1 MKFIDLGEQ
10 YLRLKKTVDE
20 RIQIVLD
27 HGQFIVGP
35 EVTEL
40 ESRLATLVGVRHCI
54 TVSSGTMAL
63 LVALMALGMG
73 PGDEV
78 ITSSFSFFSTA
89 ETIIFLGAT
98 PVFVDIDPKTYNIDA
113 SCIEAMITDRTKA
126 IMPVSLYGQ
135 CADLMAI
142 NAIAERHGLFVIE
155 DGAQSFG
162 ATHHGHQSCGFTT
175 IGCTSFFPSKPL
187 GCYGDGGACFT
198 SDDGLAA
205 VMRLIRNHGQEKRYH
220 HVRIG
225 LNARFD
231 TLQAAVLLAKL
242 EVFTDEL
249 ERRQRIAKWY
259 SEKLNGAFTVPHIA
273 LDNTSVFAQYNVQV
287 EQRES
292 MCAALA
298 EAGIPTTVHYP
309 KPLHQQLAIR
319 DYLRS
324 PIHCPYAEA
333 ISQRIVSLPFHPYLT
348 QENVGRICEK
358 CLSIVDF

>member
-10 YLRLKKTVDE
+10 YLRLKEAVDS
-20 RIQIVLD
+20 RIQAVLD
-27 HGQFIVGP
+27 HGQFIAGP

-40 ESRLATLVGVRHCI
+40 EDRLAKLVGVRHCI

-63 LVALMALGMG
+63 LIALIAIDTE

-78 ITSSFSFFSTA
+78 ITSSFSFFATA

-98 PVFVDIDPKTYNIDA
+98 PVFVDINPKTYNIDV
-113 SCIEAMITDRTKA
+113 SSIEIMITNRTKA

-135 CADLMAI
+135 CADLMEI
-142 NAIAERHGLFVIE
+142 NAIAERHGLCVIE

-162 ATHHGHQSCGFTT
+162 ATHHGRKSCGLTT
-175 IGCTSFFPSKPL
+175 VGCTSFFPSKPL

-198 SDDGLAA
+198 NDDELAEKI
-205 VMRLIRNHGQEKRYH
+205 RLIRNHGQKKRYH
-220 HVRIG
+220 HTRIG
-225 LNARFD
+225 LNARLD

-259 SEKLNGAFTVPHIA
+259 SEKLNEAFIVPHVA
-273 LDNTSVFAQYNVQV
+273 LDNVSVFAQYNVQV
-287 EQRES
+287 DQRES
-292 MCAALA
+292 MCVALA

-309 KPLHQQLAIR
+309 KPLHRQLAICN
-319 DYLRS
+319 YLRS
-324 PIHCPYAEA
+324 PIHCPCAETT
-333 ISQRIVSLPFHPYLT
+333 SQRIVSLPFHPYLT
-348 QENVGRICEK
+348 RENVSRICET
-358 CLSIVDF
+358 CLSIVGF